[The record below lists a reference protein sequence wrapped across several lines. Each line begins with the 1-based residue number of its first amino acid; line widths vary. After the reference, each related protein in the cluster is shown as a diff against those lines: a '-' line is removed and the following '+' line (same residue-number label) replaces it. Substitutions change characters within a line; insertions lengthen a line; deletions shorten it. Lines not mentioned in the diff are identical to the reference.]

1 MAANEEKNKGGTLY
15 SGRYLE
21 EQEMSPKELKKHRKE
36 EKKEAKRV
44 KEANKTTFQVAM
56 EYVRVILIGAL
67 VAFLLCKFV
76 IVNAEVPSGS
86 MIPTINIKDRMI
98 GLRMTYY
105 FTDPK
110 RGDVAIFKCPAEGPD
125 YGKLY
130 VKRVIGLPGETVTI
144 KAGQVI
150 ITTADGETIY
160 LDESYL
166 NETPREDLTVNN
178 QTYIL
183 GDDEYF
189 MMGDNRDYSYDSR
202 FWGSVPYR
210 LIVGK
215 PWFVYF
221 SWDKDKNVR
230 WERIGRFVDTL

>member
-15 SGRYLE
+15 SGKYLE

-110 RGDVAIFKCPAEGPD
+110 RGDVAIFKCPAEGPN

-189 MMGDNRDYSYDSR
+189 MMGDNRNNSTDSR
-202 FWGSVPYR
+202 FWG
-210 LIVGK
+210 
-215 PWFVYF
+215 
-221 SWDKDKNVR
+221 NVKR
-230 WERIGRFVDTL
+230 DRFVAKVLFKYWKGFEIIK

>member
-15 SGRYLE
+15 SGKYLE

-189 MMGDNRDYSYDSR
+189 MMGDNRNESYDSR
-202 FWGSVPYR
+202 FWDNPY
-210 LIVGK
+210 V
-215 PWFVYF
+215 
-221 SWDKDKNVR
+221 SKDKIVAKASLR
-230 WERIGRFVDTL
+230 YWKGIKIVK

>member
-130 VKRVIGLPGETVTI
+130 VKRVIGLPGETVTCLLY
-144 KAGQVI
+144 
-150 ITTADGETIY
+150 T
-160 LDESYL
+160 SPS
-166 NETPREDLTVNN
+166 PRDA
-178 QTYIL
+178 
-183 GDDEYF
+183 
-189 MMGDNRDYSYDSR
+189 
-202 FWGSVPYR
+202 
-210 LIVGK
+210 
-215 PWFVYF
+215 
-221 SWDKDKNVR
+221 
-230 WERIGRFVDTL
+230 

>member
-15 SGRYLE
+15 SGKYLE
-21 EQEMSPKELKKHRKE
+21 EQEMSPKELKKRKRE

-56 EYVRVILIGAL
+56 EYVRVILVGAL

-98 GLRMTYY
+98 GLRLTYY

-178 QTYIL
+178 QTYVL

-189 MMGDNRDYSYDSR
+189 MMGDNRNNSTDSR
-202 FWGSVPYR
+202 FWG
-210 LIVGK
+210 
-215 PWFVYF
+215 
-221 SWDKDKNVR
+221 NVTR
-230 WERIGRFVDTL
+230 DRFVAKVLFKYWKGFEIIK

>member
-98 GLRMTYY
+98 GLRMTY
-105 FTDPK
+105 
-110 RGDVAIFKCPAEGPD
+110 
-125 YGKLY
+125 
-130 VKRVIGLPGETVTI
+130 
-144 KAGQVI
+144 
-150 ITTADGETIY
+150 
-160 LDESYL
+160 
-166 NETPREDLTVNN
+166 
-178 QTYIL
+178 
-183 GDDEYF
+183 
-189 MMGDNRDYSYDSR
+189 
-202 FWGSVPYR
+202 
-210 LIVGK
+210 
-215 PWFVYF
+215 
-221 SWDKDKNVR
+221 
-230 WERIGRFVDTL
+230 

>member
-15 SGRYLE
+15 SGRYFE

-189 MMGDNRDYSYDSR
+189 MMGDNRNNSTDSR
-202 FWGSVPYR
+202 FWG
-210 LIVGK
+210 
-215 PWFVYF
+215 
-221 SWDKDKNVR
+221 NVKR
-230 WERIGRFVDTL
+230 DRFVAKVLFKYWKGFEIIK